1 MAQEPSRAEVQQR
14 IHNLYDRAET
24 DTGNF
29 NATRAMA
36 SGRRTRVAPVPGA
49 GRGRMDPALDDIVK
63 PWFDVARAKLGPTVP
78 AVLPPELRPDRLPE
92 ARPSLPA
99 MRPDDVRPDR
109 AREPG
114 GRGLPEL
121 TAGPAAETAPGPV
134 AELPAAP
141 LAELPA
147 GPATELTAVPAAGL
161 TAGPL
166 AGLPAAPETGRK
178 ASAARP
184 ASADETRQSSLRAA
198 KDKNRRKLAAA
209 RELLSGHVA
218 QWSTPW
224 ASIELPPA
232 DDAWHATA
240 QQARHVAEV
249 EADWQGQGPSG
260 FGAVMST
267 GTVMSPGAAMSTST
281 VMSPGTTT
289 SAGTVMS
296 PGTDWP
302 AGTDPSLGAGLAV
315 GALGDLGTSG
325 ALRTVG
331 TSGAVGAPVTGAG
344 GKAMAAVEFARA
356 QIGKPC
362 VWGATG
368 PGSYDC
374 SSLTR
379 AAWKTAGVTLPRTA
393 QDQAYAGSAIALSD
407 VQPGDLVFFTDNAGH
422 VGICVGNGMMVHAP
436 SQGPHVREDPILYA
450 GESAIHS
457 VVRPV

>member
-36 SGRRTRVAPVPGA
+36 SGRRTRVAPVPGT

-63 PWFDVARAKLGPTVP
+63 PWFDVARAKLGPIVP
-78 AVLPPELRPDRLPE
+78 AVLPPELRRDRQPV

-99 MRPDDVRPDR
+99 MGPDGVRTE
-109 AREPG
+109 RERETG

-121 TAGPAAETAPGPV
+121 TAGRAAETAPGPV

-161 TAGPL
+161 TAGPV
-166 AGLPAAPETGRK
+166 AGLPTAPETGRK
-178 ASAARP
+178 APAALPASAALP
-184 ASADETRQSSLRAA
+184 QSADETRQSSLRTA

-209 RELLSGHVA
+209 RELLSRHVA

-224 ASIELPPA
+224 AAIELPPA
-232 DDAWHATA
+232 DDAWRATA

-249 EADWQGQGPSG
+249 EADWQGQGPAG
-260 FGAVMST
+260 LGTAMST
-267 GTVMSPGAAMSTST
+267 GTVMSPG
-281 VMSPGTTT
+281 TTT
-289 SAGTVMS
+289 PADTVMS

-302 AGTDPSLGAGLAV
+302 ASADPSLGAGLAV
-315 GALGDLGTSG
+315 GALGNLGTSG
-325 ALRTVG
+325 ALGTVG
-331 TSGAVGAPVTGAG
+331 TFGAVGAPVTGVG
-344 GKAMAAVEFARA
+344 GKAMEAVEFARA

-368 PGSYDC
+368 PESYDC

-379 AAWKTAGVTLPRTA
+379 AAWRTAGVTLPRTA

-436 SQGPHVREDPILYA
+436 SQGPHVREDSILYA